1 MAGKVK
7 HILVEL
13 KGHLPFTAFGAVL
26 GISLMLFFRQVSD
39 SGAHI
44 LFSIFHPGHVILSAI
59 VTTSIFK
66 IHAAKKHFIAILLI
80 GYLGSVGIAT
90 LSDIIMPHIGSELLG
105 LNVPGHT
112 EIHHKDST
120 LTDEESDLYD
130 HKEAGNKIHFGFI
143 EEWYLVNPAAL
154 IGILIGYFLP
164 HTKFPHSGH
173 ILISTW
179 ASSAYLLMRV
189 YAEIN
194 VLAMFEI
201 FVILFLS
208 VWIPCVISDIVF
220 PLVFVKPDI
229 EIAGPCPDHTVHS
242 HPHRHI
248 QEESD

>member
-26 GISLMLFFRQVSD
+26 GISFMLLFHKVGG

-59 VTTSIFK
+59 VTTSMFRV
-66 IHAAKKHFIAILLI
+66 HAFRKHFITIFII

-90 LSDIIMPHIGSELLG
+90 LSDIVMPHIGSELLG
-105 LNVPGHT
+105 LNIPSHT
-112 EIHHKDST
+112 ELHHEDSDDDEAAHNHEHNEGIH
-120 LTDEESDLYD
+120 L
-130 HKEAGNKIHFGFI
+130 GFI
-143 EEWYLVNPAAL
+143 KEWYLVNPAAL

-173 ILISTW
+173 ILVSTW
-179 ASSAYLLMRV
+179 ASSSYLLMRV
-189 YAEIN
+189 YTGIDI
-194 VLAMFEI
+194 LAVIEI
-201 FVILFLS
+201 FVILLLS
-208 VWIPCVISDIVF
+208 VWIPCCVSDIVF
-220 PLVFVKPDI
+220 PLVFVKSDI
-229 EIAGPCPDHTVHS
+229 ELAGPCPDHRLHS

>member
-1 MAGKVK
+1 MAGKFR
-7 HILVEL
+7 HILFEL

-26 GISLMLFFRQVSD
+26 GISFMLFFRNVGE

-59 VTTSIFK
+59 VTTSMFR
-66 IHAAKKHFIAILLI
+66 IHAFRKHFITILVV

-90 LSDIIMPHIGSELLG
+90 ISDVIMPHIGSKLFG
-105 LNVPGHT
+105 LNIPAHT
-112 EIHHKDST
+112 EMHYEHSEDKDGQGHEHNEGIH
-120 LTDEESDLYD
+120 L
-130 HKEAGNKIHFGFI
+130 GFI
-143 EEWYLVNPAAL
+143 KEWYLVNPAAL

-173 ILISTW
+173 ILVSTW

-194 VLAMFEI
+194 IAAVIEI

-208 VWIPCVISDIVF
+208 VWIPCVTSDIIF
-220 PLVFVKPDI
+220 PLLFVKSDI
-229 EIAGPCPDHTVHS
+229 ELAGPCPEHRLHS
-242 HPHRHI
+242 HPHRHL
-248 QEESD
+248 EERHN

>member
-1 MAGKVK
+1 MAGKCK

-13 KGHLPFTAFGAVL
+13 KGHLPFTVFGAVL
-26 GISLMLFFRQVSD
+26 GISFMLFFRKVGD
-39 SGAHI
+39 SGAYI

-59 VTTSIFK
+59 VTTSMFRV
-66 IHAAKKHFIAILLI
+66 HAFRKHFITILII

-90 LSDIIMPHIGSELLG
+90 VSDIIMPHIGSELLG
-105 LNVPGHT
+105 LNMPAHAELHHEDPAADDEPGHNQ
-112 EIHHKDST
+112 EQS
-120 LTDEESDLYD
+120 E
-130 HKEAGNKIHFGFI
+130 GIHFGFI

-173 ILISTW
+173 ILVSTW

-194 VLAMFEI
+194 ISAVFEI

-208 VWIPCVISDIVF
+208 VWIPCIISDIIF

-229 EIAGPCPDHTVHS
+229 ELIGLCPDHAVHS

-248 QEESD
+248 QEENN